1 MKRLAGRVIPEFYGR
16 LAWAYDPGVW
26 LISGGLWKVVKRR
39 SERDGKAIRWVVD
52 DALDAELM
60 PLIETLRQL
69 GLRGEVANDKLVRLP
84 MDDNV
89 RGRILF
95 GRRQTGLPA
104 VLLLKLCLMR
114 HVAKEQGQGLQSVR

>member
-1 MKRLAGRVIPEFYGR
+1 
-16 LAWAYDPGVW
+16 
-26 LISGGLWKVVKRR
+26 
-39 SERDGKAIRWVVD
+39 
-52 DALDAELM
+52 
-60 PLIETLRQL
+60 
-69 GLRGEVANDKLVRLP
+69 

-89 RGRILF
+89 RARILF